1 MDFSSTQLWLVCA
14 SGSFDNVEGYISD
27 TAILQ
32 PSQTNQAMSAPT
44 TALTAAEQAL
54 AGLPALRH
62 LKLTSSSNN
71 NGNSNSGAGG
81 VDNHHGT
88 ASAQRAPPEV
98 VESNALPSHTPPRRV
113 VRHTST
119 WLAAD
124 GALGVAN
131 VMSRAEPN
139 PISKAPELSPQA
151 VQSALAGPTSLH
163 SRLVAAASGC
173 GYRVLCAVCSPGAV
187 L

>member
-1 MDFSSTQLWLVCA
+1 MDFSSTQLRFVCA
-14 SGSFDNVEGYISD
+14 SGSFDNVERYISD

-32 PSQTNQAMSAPT
+32 PNQTNQAMSAPT

-81 VDNHHGT
+81 VDNHAT
-88 ASAQRAPPEV
+88 ASAQRAPTEV

-124 GALGVAN
+124 GALGGTN

-163 SRLVAAASGC
+163 SRLVAAASGWGC
-173 GYRVLCAVCSPGAV
+173 RVLCAVCSPGAV